1 MRLDAFQT
9 ERLNVQNWT
18 SQLADPAQRAALVK
32 ALTAILTPN
41 VLRHLPEPLH
51 LPKGGMAVNDW
62 ITDRAAESDVMTLVD
77 KTDGAVLGLLILA
90 VFPEAAGGST
100 MHLGYLLGEQAW
112 GKGYASELIKGL
124 ILCLQNQK
132 EPIELLGGV
141 ERENPASAKVLVKNG
156 FEIAPEFATETSD
169 MFRRVIAP

>member
-18 SQLADPAQRAALVK
+18 SQLNDPAQHAALVT
-32 ALTAILTPN
+32 ALTAILTPT
-41 VLRHLPEPLH
+41 VLQHLPEPLH
-51 LPKGGMAVNDW
+51 LPKGATAVSDW

-77 KTDGAVLGLLILA
+77 KTDGAVLGVLILA
-90 VFPEAAGGST
+90 IFPDAEGSSS

-124 ILCLQNQK
+124 ILCLQHQK

-141 ERENPASAKVLVKNG
+141 ERANPASARVLVKNG
-156 FEIAPEFATETSD
+156 FVIAPELATETSD
-169 MFRRVIAP
+169 MFRRLIAP